1 MPPERGFFYYAAA
14 FYHSRLKMPVR
25 KNLRRK
31 FLRRFSFAVIQLSA
45 QAAFKIVVVKFFNQL
60 KLP

>member
-45 QAAFKIVVVKFFNQL
+45 
-60 KLP
+60 